1 MEHKRLDDWL
11 SAARTDLAQ
20 RPLDPLAEQQLL
32 SRVREMRALQSVA
45 AARIDIVGPE
55 RRASRRQRRFA
66 FLEWRGWRTA
76 ALAGVATLVIA
87 LAIAMLAPD
96 TPQRAAEVRTPF
108 LALVASD
115 AMAAEPAVIVSSQV
129 AAATLSE
136 YGLPVDPA
144 RADEPIRAEFLL
156 SPTGLVLAVRF
167 AE

>member
-20 RPLDPLAEQQLL
+20 RAPDPLAEQQLL
-32 SRVREMRALQSVA
+32 ARVRELRALQSVA
-45 AARIDIVGPE
+45 ATRIDALPPT
-55 RRASRRQRRFA
+55 RRPLRQKPRFA
-66 FLEWRGWRTA
+66 LLHWRWLTV
-76 ALAGVATLVIA
+76 ALAGATALVIA
-87 LAIAMLAPD
+87 LGFAMLPPD
-96 TPQRAAEVRTPF
+96 LPQRDAVVRTPF

-115 AMAAEPAVIVSSQV
+115 AMAAAPAVIVSSQV

-136 YGLPVDPA
+136 YGLPMDPA
-144 RADEPIRAEFLL
+144 RADEVVRAEFLL

>member
-1 MEHKRLDDWL
+1 MEHNRLDDWL
-11 SAARTDLAQ
+11 SAARADLAQ
-20 RPLDPLAEQQLL
+20 RALDPLAEQQLL
-32 SRVREMRALQSVA
+32 ARVHEMRALQSVA
-45 AARIDIVGPE
+45 ATRVGVVSP
-55 RRASRRQRRFA
+55 SRRQTRFA
-66 FLEWRGWRTA
+66 LLRRRGWRTA
-76 ALAGVATLVIA
+76 AALAGVTTLVIA

-96 TPQRAAEVRTPF
+96 VPQRDAAARTPF
-108 LALVASD
+108 LALVASE

-144 RADEPIRAEFLL
+144 RADEPVRAEFLL